1 MIEVLKQAIEA
12 IEAQMTVTDYEEQQ
26 IANDKAENALYFLR
40 QLIANIQKQTPVAWV
55 TYGNHGTS
63 DLSFHED
70 VIDALPVDTP
80 LYTSPQPREWIGL
93 TDEERGF
100 CINTNMGT
108 GLWAMA
114 KDVEAKLKEK
124 NGIKE

>member
-1 MIEVLKQAIEA
+1 MNTYGDGNTYRDEISKDSDVKTYSYSDAQLPSSQIQFYKPDGVEVMRISKEGITVHPDLTVDEVAQAVI
-12 IEAQMTVTDYEEQQ
+12 
-26 IANDKAENALYFLR
+26 NALEVH
-40 QLIANIQKQTPVAWV
+40 IKKMVN
-55 TYGNHGTS
+55 
-63 DLSFHED
+63 
-70 VIDALPVDTP
+70 
-80 LYTSPQPREWIGL
+80 REWVGL
-93 TDEERGF
+93 TDEERGA